1 MSSPVSRAFLSP
13 VSLESAPNDKIEA
26 FQDNLK
32 VGQPVM
38 VKLPQTRIV
47 PIIPTDT
54 QGPLAWVATDSNGH
68 QHRISS

>member
-13 VSLESAPNDKIEA
+13 VSLESAPNDKIET

-38 VKLPQTRIV
+38 VKLPQSGIV
-47 PIIPTDT
+47 PIALTDT
-54 QGPLAWVATDSNGH
+54 QGQLAWMATDSNGH
-68 QHRISS
+68 QCRISF